1 MPGTPTNPRMSVDM
15 NADDLTGGPDP
26 VVFTYDL
33 KASNGRH
40 IRMATGVR
48 FADGHTI
55 RFMERMPKRA
65 AIAAGWRARANGI
78 GDGP

>member
-1 MPGTPTNPRMSVDM
+1 MSTNV
-15 NADDLTGGPDP
+15 DLTDGPDP

-33 KASNGRH
+33 RTSNGRH
-40 IRMATGVR
+40 IRTATGVR

-55 RFMERMPKRA
+55 RFTERLTKRA

-78 GDGP
+78 GDES